1 MNLGMSL
8 TCSLRHE
15 LRHELT
21 ITGGA
26 TGSIF
31 RVVDALLNDTE
42 FQKALQFVASRKAM
56 DRYMSMVDFLL
67 CEVFTSHQPAAFAY
81 YRDEGPQLRFLINET
96 QRAFLEL
103 HLVHALHLAHDAF
116 CDQRRESWQSFRKL
130 VISRI
135 AG

>member
-1 MNLGMSL
+1 MSL
-8 TCSLRHE
+8 TCGLRHE

-31 RVVDALLNDTE
+31 RVVDALLNHTE

-96 QRAFLEL
+96 QRTFLEL

-116 CDQRRESWQSFRKL
+116 CEQRRQSWESFRRL
-130 VISRI
+130 VVSRI

>member
-8 TCSLRHE
+8 SCQIRQT

-26 TGSIF
+26 SASIF
-31 RVVDALLNDTE
+31 RVVDALLQDLD
-42 FQKALQFVASRKAM
+42 FQRALQFVASRKAM
-56 DRYMSMVDFLL
+56 DRYRSMVDFLL
-67 CEVFTSHQPAAFAY
+67 CEVFTSHQPAAFAF
-81 YRDEGPQLRFLINET
+81 YRDEGPQLRFLINEK

-116 CDQRRESWQSFRKL
+116 CEQRRESWQSFRQR
-130 VISRI
+130 VVRRI
-135 AG
+135 AV